1 MRHDACMRLMVNA
14 VQYTLEAET
23 VIAALRTVRPEEIQT
38 HWVEVGGVR
47 YPVKQAL
54 EAALRVDRSGF
65 TSHTARRQ
73 FRRLGFET
81 SANTP
86 PDAALPLPR
95 RETPPVTPAQ
105 AADAFAALVA
115 FLREKP
121 LTARVAELEH
131 RLVGAEPEQAAR
143 MAYGEGLTQQ
153 LLHAALTVRRDVG
166 RVSDVI
172 HAAVIVLALPAI
184 LEPGETICNRPSL
197 GPGNDKT
204 RPFDLETDRRV
215 AEFKV
220 ALWSGGDMMRKRG
233 VTADLV
239 HLALDESERRPEL
252 WVAGQAPLHFLRTSE
267 SIVEEL
273 LSRAPRR
280 LRERYTAR
288 FGTHDIPLRTFV
300 RDQGAHVHLRD
311 IADVLPEIA

>member
-1 MRHDACMRLMVNA
+1 MLLTVNA
-14 VQYTLEAET
+14 MEHTLEAET
-23 VIAALRTVRPEEIQT
+23 VVVALSTVKPEEIHT
-38 HWVEVGGVR
+38 HWVEVDGVR

-54 EAALRVDRSGF
+54 EAVLGVDRAAF

-73 FRRLGFET
+73 FRRLGFAT
-81 SANTP
+81 SGNGTS
-86 PDAALPLPR
+86 DAALRQARP
-95 RETPPVTPAQ
+95 EKTPPATPAQ
-105 AADAFAALVA
+105 AAEAFAALVT
-115 FLREKP
+115 FLREKS
-121 LTARVAELEH
+121 LTTRVADLEH
-131 RLVGAEPEQAAR
+131 QLVGAEPEQASELAR
-143 MAYGEGLTQQ
+143 GEGLTEQ

-184 LEPGETICNRPSL
+184 LEPGETISDRPSL

-233 VTADLV
+233 VVADLV
-239 HLALDESERRPEL
+239 HLSLDESGRRPEL
-252 WVAGQAPLHFLRTSE
+252 WVAGEAPLHFLRTSR
-267 SIVEEL
+267 STVEEL

-280 LRERYTAR
+280 LHEAYTSR
-288 FGTHDIPLRTFV
+288 FGTQEIPLRTFV
-300 RDQGAHVHLRD
+300 REQAAHVQLRD
-311 IADVLPEIA
+311 LAKVFPEIA